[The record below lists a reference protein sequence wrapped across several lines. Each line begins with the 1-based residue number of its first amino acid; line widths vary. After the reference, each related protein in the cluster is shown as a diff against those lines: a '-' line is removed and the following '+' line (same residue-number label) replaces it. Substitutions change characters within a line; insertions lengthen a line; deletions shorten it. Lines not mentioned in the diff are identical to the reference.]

1 MYVDTFMDTQ
11 KNGLNSSNLGHEA
24 HLLRNIAFFILISF
38 FIFVRFFVSPLF
50 NAVEV
55 TRASDLTTDNIL
67 KAINE
72 QRSLRN
78 LVTLNTNNILGAAA
92 QSKTDDMQLR
102 HYFAHVDPDGH
113 YIWDKIVALGYT
125 PYLQLGENLAIEF
138 YDTDSLVSAW
148 MNSPTHRE
156 NLLNQG
162 FKDQGM
168 GLTFSDSAQGQYHSA
183 IANTFG
189 TLAISAQP
197 KTLAPV
203 PKPIVKTAA
212 PATLGADKT
221 PAPSPA
227 PKPASARATTPITPR
242 GTNDL
247 ALNNPEANFVVPQK
261 QATSSEPT
269 TTFPVINPSPAE
281 AVVGLAGSGSQ
292 ARNDINRYLILV
304 CGGAL
309 LLLMLFDIKKVV
321 EKKLGS
327 LDKKINNLVILL
339 ISLIVVGFI
348 YWL

>member
-1 MYVDTFMDTQ
+1 MNLDNFMDTQ
-11 KNGLNSSNLGHEA
+11 KKGLNSTNSGNQA
-24 HLLRNIAFFILISF
+24 HLLRNIGFFILLAFFIYAKT
-38 FIFVRFFVSPLF
+38 FISPLF
-50 NAVEV
+50 STVQV

-78 LVTLNTNNILGAAA
+78 LVTLNTNVLLGGAA
-92 QSKTDDMQLR
+92 QYKTDDMQLR

-156 NLLNQG
+156 NLLNEG
-162 FKDQGM
+162 FRDQGM
-168 GLTFSDSAQGQYHSA
+168 GLTFGDSSQGQYHSA

-189 TLAISAQP
+189 ALAAYQQP
-197 KTLAPV
+197 KTVSP
-203 PKPIVKTAA
+203 A
-212 PATLGADKT
+212 PAPAPKTTAPSTLGADKTSSPT

-227 PKPASARATTPITPR
+227 PTPTAAPVAPR
-242 GTNDL
+242 GTQDL
-247 ALNNPEANFVVPQK
+247 AISNPDANFVVPQSH
-261 QATSSEPT
+261 AT
-269 TTFPVINPSPAE
+269 TTPSTSTVPAATTMPAE
-281 AVVGLAGSGSQ
+281 PVVGDAGQPSQ
-292 ARNDINRYLILV
+292 TSNDINRYLILV
-304 CGGAL
+304 SGGAL

-339 ISLIVVGFI
+339 ISLIVIGFI